1 MGNVN
6 SAFQLPQNVI
16 AAVSSPVSL
25 TVTGFGTTQ
34 KIYSAAVG
42 LGRETE
48 VQVLVST

>member
-1 MGNVN
+1 MGDVN

-34 KIYSAAVG
+34 KIYSAAAG